1 MNTVDALKSAKAKAI
16 EELTRLEEFAR
27 NNEEDYAETVN
38 RIHSEGYLDGIDYAL
53 AVVKDESISTTK
65 KDFNMGVAYALYY
78 VINELGIDIS
88 DSDIAE
94 EYLTDTKGE

>member
-1 MNTVDALKSAKAKAI
+1 M
-16 EELTRLEEFAR
+16 
-27 NNEEDYAETVN
+27 
-38 RIHSEGYLDGIDYAL
+38 
-53 AVVKDESISTTK
+53 KDTS

-94 EYLTDTKGE
+94 EYLTDNKGE